1 VLLLVLIVAMLLG
14 VLGPKLFTPS
24 QWEHRFKVGL
34 GLDLSSGTQV
44 TLKAQTLTGKAPSA
58 DEMNAAVGV
67 IEGRVNG
74 TGNSG
79 AQVQPQGTDL
89 LIVTVPGKGSQ
100 QTIELVSSTAL
111 LMFRQVLL
119 YEPYGATSTPA
130 PAASAST
137 SPGATPS
144 ASGSSSAKATPS
156 ASSTSTAKTSAKIV
170 PAASASASPSASA
183 SGTASPSGSA
193 SASPSGS
200 PSASPSAS
208 PSSSASTTTFG
219 NASMVNKDLLA
230 KFNKLT
236 CKPGDTQAWKSQVG
250 YQNTT
255 PYNNPDVQVVA
266 CGSPG
271 AGQWGKF
278 ALDVAKVKGTEITAA
293 SAGLST
299 SSNQWQVNLT
309 LNGQGAAAFSTLTS
323 HLYNTYYA
331 AGQAGD
337 QNSAVL
343 DQVAIALDGNVVSSP
358 EIQGAIAGGNAQIT
372 GSFTQAEATQL
383 QNELKFGSVPLDLK
397 TLFVTSVSAQVGKN
411 QLDAGLIAAAIG
423 LALVVMYSFFYYRG
437 LGLVSVSSLFIAATI
452 TYLAVVLLSLY
463 QNFTLEL
470 AGIAGL
476 IVAIGI
482 TADSFVV
489 FFERLRDEV
498 REGKQL
504 RPAVESGWKRARRTI
519 LVSDTVSFLA
529 ALLLYYFAIGE
540 VKGFAYTLG
549 LTTLIDI
556 VVVFLFTKP
565 MVTLLAGTKF
575 FGNGHPMSG
584 LDPARLGAKTPW
596 RSSVR
601 RNQVRRKPDPA
612 TRSSASRNTGG
623 S

>member
-1 VLLLVLIVAMLLG
+1 MLLLVLIVAMLLG
-14 VLGPKLFTPS
+14 ILGPKLFAPS

-44 TLKAQTLTGKAPSA
+44 TLRAQTLTGKAPSTE
-58 DEMNAAVGV
+58 EMNAAVGV
-67 IEGRVNG
+67 IESRVNG

-79 AQVQPQGTDL
+79 AQVQPQGSNL
-89 LIVTVPGKGSQ
+89 LVVTVPGKGSQ

-119 YEPYGATSTPA
+119 YEPYGATSTRVPG
-130 PAASAST
+130 ASASP
-137 SPGATPS
+137 SATPS
-144 ASGSSSAKATPS
+144 VSGSPSATATPS
-156 ASSTSTAKTSAKIV
+156 ASSTSTAKTSAKIL

-183 SGTASPSGSA
+183 GGTASPSGSA
-193 SASPSGS
+193 TASPSAS
-200 PSASPSAS
+200 ASASPSAT
-208 PSSSASTTTFG
+208 PSSAAAGGAAGDPSL
-219 NASMVNKDLLA
+219 VHKDVLA
-230 KFNKLT
+230 KFNKLV
-236 CKPGDTQAWKSQVG
+236 CKPGDTQAWKAQVG
-250 YQNTT
+250 YVTTT
-255 PYNNPDVQVVA
+255 PYNDPDVQVVA
-266 CGSPG
+266 CGSAG
-271 AGQWGKF
+271 QGQWGKF
-278 ALDVAKVKGTEITAA
+278 ALDVAKVRGTQVTAA

-299 SSNQWQVNLT
+299 TSNQWQVNLT

-323 HLYNTYYA
+323 RLYNNYYA
-331 AGQAGD
+331 AGQSGD

-343 DQVAIALDGNVVSSP
+343 NQVAIALDGNVVSSP
-358 EIQGAIAGGNAQIT
+358 QIQGAIAGGNAQIT

-397 TLFVTSVSAQVGKN
+397 TLFVTSVSAQVGRN

-423 LALVVMYSFFYYRG
+423 LFLVVVYSFFYYRG
-437 LGLVSVSSLFIAATI
+437 LGLVSVCSLLIAGTI

-482 TADSFVV
+482 TADSFVIY
-489 FFERLRDEV
+489 FERLRDEV

-549 LTTLIDI
+549 LTVLIDI

-575 FGNGHPMSG
+575 YGDGHPMSG
-584 LDPARLGAKTPW
+584 LDPTRLGAKTPW

-601 RNQVRRKPDPA
+601 RNQVRRRPDPA
-612 TRSSASRNTGG
+612 SRSTASRNPGG